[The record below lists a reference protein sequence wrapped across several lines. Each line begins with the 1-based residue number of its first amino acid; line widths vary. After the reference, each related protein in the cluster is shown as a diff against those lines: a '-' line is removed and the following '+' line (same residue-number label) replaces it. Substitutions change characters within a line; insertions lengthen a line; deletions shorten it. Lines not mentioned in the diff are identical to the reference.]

1 MRSSRYLAAEDRDA
15 VMQTERDAQT
25 IVPRA
30 KIGSASGNT
39 NGNFLHS
46 YAAATW
52 AVGLDGAKVIAA
64 V

>member
-1 MRSSRYLAAEDRDA
+1 MRRSRYPAAEDRDA

-25 IVPRA
+25 IVARA
-30 KIGSASGNT
+30 EIGSASRNT

-46 YAAATW
+46 YAAATRI
-52 AVGLDGAKVIAA
+52 VGLDGAKVIAA